1 METSLSSRFQI
12 SSTGAQ
18 QRDLPP
24 RTIVG
29 NLVILLQINLNCCC
43 CYFHSH
49 LEIIQQNDRLQKS
62 LAVAVCQPNK
72 LKRLLS
78 ITKEFFCLSLSPPV
92 KAMILKDLD
101 LFQYPEELRRCQWL
115 HCGSCTF
122 HLHSAGAQTAQVI

>member
-1 METSLSSRFQI
+1 METSLSCRPQI

-18 QRDLPP
+18 CGDLPP

-62 LAVAVCQPNK
+62 LAVIVCQPNI

-78 ITKEFFCLSLSPPV
+78 IIKELFCLSLSPPV
-92 KAMILKDLD
+92 ESTILKYLD

-115 HCGSCTF
+115 HCGSCMF
-122 HLHSAGAQTAQVI
+122 HLHSAGVQTVQVI